1 MNFYY
6 YWVCLVF
13 LFMLPYLEQVY
24 SNVSFSRPSF
34 VNIGAIFTFDS
45 SIGKVAKLAMEQA
58 VKDVNSNSSILHSTQ
73 LVLHMQTSNCSGFDG
88 MIQGILFLPL
98 IHITLNICIVLVIIN
113 RKSHD

>member
-1 MNFYY
+1 M
-6 YWVCLVF
+6 VLV
-13 LFMLPYLEQVY
+13 LVLPYSNSTV
-24 SNVSFSRPSF
+24 SNVSFSRPSV

-98 IHITLNICIVLVIIN
+98 
-113 RKSHD
+113 D